1 MPLATLSFSITIY
14 DENAIIP
21 LQYSLE
27 IVNNIL
33 VELICLNSSIINR
46 GILTSLRIAQPC
58 TLSVLIP
65 NSETQT
71 VALYGRIAA

>member
-21 LQYSLE
+21 LQYSSE
-27 IVNNIL
+27 IEHFGGIDM
-33 VELICLNSSIINR
+33 SQFPDKINR
-46 GILTSLRIAQPC
+46 RVLAHLRVAQLF
-58 TLSVLIP
+58 TLSVLTP
-65 NSETQT
+65 NSEMQT